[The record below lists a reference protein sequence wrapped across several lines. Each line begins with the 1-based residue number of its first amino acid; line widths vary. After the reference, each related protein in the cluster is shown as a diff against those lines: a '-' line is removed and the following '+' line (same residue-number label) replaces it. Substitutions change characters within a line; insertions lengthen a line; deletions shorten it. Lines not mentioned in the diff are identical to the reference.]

1 MIRSIHAIPYRPIP
15 ESLPS
20 VRLQIQSNNI
30 LSFLPAIKTEVPLN
44 EIYLGRKLT
53 PLMATQPVQEVLP
66 EGTFAKFTH
75 ALSTGPSRIFYS
87 LKSTLTKEKI
97 VPVSVKSSYLR
108 FKLRDDGW
116 QWERRGLDRLIGTDK
131 KW

>member
-1 MIRSIHAIPYRPIP
+1 M
-15 ESLPS
+15 
-20 VRLQIQSNNI
+20 
-30 LSFLPAIKTEVPLN
+30 SFLPEIKTEVPLD
-44 EIYLGRKLT
+44 EICLGRKLT
-53 PLMATQPVQEVLP
+53 PSMQPVQEELP
-66 EGTFAKFTH
+66 ERALARFAH

-116 QWERRGLDRLIGTDK
+116 QWERRGLDRLIGTDN

>member
-1 MIRSIHAIPYRPIP
+1 MIRSINAIPYRPTP
-15 ESLPS
+15 QSLPS
-20 VRLQIQSNNI
+20 IKLQIRSNSI

-44 EIYLGRKLT
+44 EICLGRKLT
-53 PLMATQPVQEVLP
+53 PSTQPVQEESP
-66 EGTFAKFTH
+66 EGAFAKFAH

-97 VPVSVKSSYLR
+97 IPVSVKSSYLR

-116 QWERRGLDRLIGTDK
+116 QWERSGLDRLIGTDK